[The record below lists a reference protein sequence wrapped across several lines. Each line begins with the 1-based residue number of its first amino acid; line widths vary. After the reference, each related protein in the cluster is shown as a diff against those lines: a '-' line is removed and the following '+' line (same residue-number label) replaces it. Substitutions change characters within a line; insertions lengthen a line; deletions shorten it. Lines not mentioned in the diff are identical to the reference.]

1 MEDELEELYAGSNP
15 ILCSKH
21 CGYDQGDPPAF
32 QAAQ

>member
-1 MEDELEELYAGSNP
+1 
-15 ILCSKH
+15 LCSKH